1 MSTLQ
6 NTINNTLKTTSITSY
21 TEVLTSAN
29 SSTAYTF
36 DCSVGRNWLI
46 TLTGN
51 CTFSISNVPA
61 SGVTSINIDL
71 VQGSGPYTV
80 TWPASF
86 IWSGGTA
93 PTLTTTNGHVDSFV
107 ARTTNTGTN
116 FRAYTASLNFS
127 A

>member
-1 MSTLQ
+1 MST
-6 NTINNTLKTTSITSY
+6 NNALNATFLTYVET
-21 TEVLTSAN
+21 LTSAN

-51 CTFSISNVPA
+51 CTFSITNVPS
-61 SGVTSINIDL
+61 SGVTSITIDL
-71 VQGSGPYTV
+71 IQGSGPYTV
-80 TWPASF
+80 TWPSSF
-86 IWSGGTA
+86 IWAGGTA
-93 PTLTTTNGHVDSFV
+93 PTLTTTNAHVDSFV

-116 FRAYTASLNFS
+116 FRAYVASQNFS